1 MLSPYRTPYRKPS
14 RAPSSRHRRFFWAKV
29 VSLLALVFL
38 ATSTATMAILAW
50 NVNATWRAMTA
61 LKTAPPLKPVTPPA
75 RPPEGPPVQRRA
87 DVNTGAQAP
96 STALGTVF
104 SLSALG
110 RPTHAPDEL
119 FRRAKALTAAG
130 IDLLLTETRITT
142 STRDDIERE
151 LTPSARIAP
160 ALVLPGIRIWSLP
173 PGSLARA
180 AGLTEGDLVTAV
192 NGYTIDTPDA
202 ALAAY
207 TSLRQ
212 GQSAVIELLRA
223 GRHMVIK
230 VDWTQAAPA
239 RARLET
245 SMSSI
250 L

>member
-1 MLSPYRTPYRKPS
+1 
-14 RAPSSRHRRFFWAKV
+14 
-29 VSLLALVFL
+29 
-38 ATSTATMAILAW
+38 
-50 NVNATWRAMTA
+50 MT
-61 LKTAPPLKPVTPPA
+61 LKTLPPHTPVTPPA
-75 RPPEGPPVQRRA
+75 PPLQSAPVQRGV
-87 DVNTGAQAP
+87 DVNTGGQAP
-96 STALGTVF
+96 RTAGGAVF

-142 STRDDIERE
+142 STRDAIERD

-180 AGLTEGDLVTAV
+180 AGLTEGDLITAV
-192 NGYTIDTPDA
+192 NGYTLDTPDA

-212 GQSAVIELLRA
+212 GNAAVVELLRA
-223 GRHMVIK
+223 GRPMVIK

-239 RARLET
+239 RARLPT